1 MISNPIQFLLFS
13 YGASEFPLAFPLVFL
28 YNPRVMRPAFVRG
41 VSIHPEN
48 NTSSPLRVYGP
59 ESIRKTPTGYE
70 FIVTLNGRDV
80 ALPFINVGSDTPVW
94 IAYAHVRENTALARH
109 ARPAM
114 VARVLEEIRQN
125 PDIHFAVG
133 PQSAKSQ
140 KFVRNV
146 VKDASRTLRK
156 EIPFIQLVGGE
167 DRASI
172 VRKASPGLVT
182 ECISVL
188 SAAKNIVKYIGIT
201 EEDRKRIERVGGKAI
216 WIDDVAN
223 TEATHKKS
231 LWLINRALGLPPET
245 LHPSYVIFL
254 ESVYGQGYP
263 KQFPGI
269 HALGHLPEFIGKN
282 PKD

>member
-1 MISNPIQFLLFS
+1 MGP
-13 YGASEFPLAFPLVFL
+13 G
-28 YNPRVMRPAFVRG
+28 FVRG
-41 VSIHPEN
+41 KFHSPEN
-48 NTSSPLRVYGP
+48 PTSSPLRVYGP
-59 ESIRKTPTGYE
+59 EAIRKTPTGYE
-70 FIVTLNGRDV
+70 FVVTLNGADV
-80 ALPFINVGSDTPVW
+80 TLPFINVGKDTPVW
-94 IAYAHVRENTALARH
+94 IAYAHVRENKTLARH

-114 VARVLEEIRQN
+114 VANVVEEILRD

-140 KFVRNV
+140 EFVRNV
-146 VKDASRTLRK
+146 VKDASRTLHK
-156 EIPFIQLVGGE
+156 EIPFIQLIGDKVRE
-167 DRASI
+167 PI

-182 ECISVL
+182 ECVSVL

-201 EEDRKRIERVGGKAI
+201 EKDRKRIERVGGKAM

-254 ESVYGQGYP
+254 ESVYGEGYP

-269 HALGHLPEFIGKN
+269 TALGHLPEFIGKN